1 MATSQES
8 GRWIDTN
15 LGYIGAV
22 LAYLVAG
29 IHLFHPQYGVPR
41 LVALFRTDSLS
52 LLTHD
57 PRPVVFVLS
66 ALGILLGIT
75 LTIANVARKRIYALG
90 MALVATYFVGY
101 FAWHLTGHGGF
112 LPGRQSLYH
121 GLHPIEAVISHLVN
135 NPIAAF
141 SKLAEAV
148 LFVVLAVLY
157 REGS

>member
-1 MATSQES
+1 MATSQQIR
-8 GRWIDTN
+8 RWTDTN
-15 LGYIGAV
+15 LGYVGAA

-29 IHLFHPQYGVPR
+29 VHLFHPQYGVPR
-41 LVALFRTDSLS
+41 LVALFTTESLS

-66 ALGILLGIT
+66 ALGILLGVT

-90 MALVATYFVGY
+90 MALMTTYFIGY

-112 LPGRQSLYH
+112 LPGRQPLYH
-121 GLHPIEAVISHLVN
+121 GLHPIEAVISHLIN
-135 NPIAAF
+135 NPLAAF
-141 SKLAEAV
+141 SKLTEAV

-157 REGS
+157 REDS